1 VGRVRLLLLVLGL
14 APVLG
19 ACRERAEAVQGE
31 GELRTLVRQMIPS
44 VERAAGLKFK
54 TPPVVERRSR
64 TQVRDYV
71 INKMDADLPPAE
83 LAGVQ
88 SAYRLFGLLPDSL
101 DLRATLVD
109 LLTEQVAGYY
119 DPDSNTLYVAAD
131 VDSPL
136 VRTTVSHELVHA
148 LQDQYMNLDSVMQQ
162 RRQNDRRSAAQ
173 AVLEGQA
180 TLGQIL
186 VMMPELSSSMLPSF
200 WDTRKVL
207 RTQMAS
213 MKELSKFTRAPLWLR
228 ESIVFPY
235 LAGADF
241 VRWYDA
247 RYPGHQPFGAAMPL
261 STEQVLH
268 PDHYAAGDV
277 PVELAFVPVAG
288 RTVRYEDDLGEFET
302 RLMFEQLLGDTAEA
316 QAPELAS
323 GWGGDRYLVLAAG
336 PGGDAL
342 VWYSVWDDDAA
353 RDRFVAG
360 LRRAWKA
367 KPGRAAR
374 IESLEVAGHPGA
386 RLVDAPAGWNG
397 WTAVPRVSLKAKG
410 G

>member
-1 VGRVRLLLLVLGL
+1 MRALLLVLGL

-64 TQVRDYV
+64 AQVRSYV
-71 INKMDADLPPAE
+71 IHKMDEDLPPAE

-88 SAYRLFGLLPDSL
+88 SAYRLFGLLPESL
-101 DLRATLVD
+101 DLRQTMVD

-119 DPDSNTLYVAAD
+119 DPDSNALYVAAD

-180 TLGQIL
+180 TLAQIL
-186 VMMPELSSSMLPSF
+186 VMMPEQSGIPLPSF
-200 WDTRKVL
+200 WETRKVF
-207 RTQMAS
+207 RAQMAS
-213 MKELSKFTRAPLWLR
+213 MKEFAHAPLWLR
-228 ESIVFPY
+228 ESVIFPY

-241 VRWYDA
+241 VRWFDQHH
-247 RYPGHQPFGAAMPL
+247 PGHEPFGTEMPL
-261 STEQVLH
+261 STEQILH
-268 PDHYAAGDV
+268 PDRYAAGDA
-277 PVELAFVPVAG
+277 PVDLVFPPGAG
-288 RTVRYEDDLGEFET
+288 RSVRYEDGLGEFET
-302 RLMFEQLLGDTAEA
+302 RLLFEQLLGDTAEA

-323 GWGGDRYLVLAAG
+323 GWGGDRYLVLAG
-336 PGGDAL
+336 GQGGDAL
-342 VWYSVWDDDAA
+342 VWYSVWDNAAA
-353 RDRFVAG
+353 RDRFLAG
-360 LRRAWKA
+360 LRRAWTA
-367 KPGRAAR
+367 KSGRVAR
-374 IESLEVAGHPGA
+374 IEPLLIAGRPGA
-386 RLVDAPAGWNG
+386 RLVDAPADWTGWRALP
-397 WTAVPRVSLKAKG
+397 AVTVAR
-410 G
+410 

>member
-1 VGRVRLLLLVLGL
+1 MKALYLLVGL
-14 APVLG
+14 APILG

-71 INKMDADLPPAE
+71 IHKLDEDLPPAE

-88 SAYRLFGLLPDSL
+88 SAYRLFGLLPESL
-101 DLRATLVD
+101 DLRQTMVD

-119 DPDSNTLYVAAD
+119 DPDSNALFVAAD
-131 VDSPL
+131 VDSSL

-180 TLGQIL
+180 TLAQIL
-186 VMMPELSSSMLPSF
+186 VMMPEQSGIPLPSF
-200 WDTRKVL
+200 WETRKVF
-207 RTQMAS
+207 RAQMAS
-213 MKELSKFTRAPLWLR
+213 MKEFAHAPLWLR
-228 ESIVFPY
+228 ESVIFPY

-241 VRWYDA
+241 VRWYDE
-247 RYPGHQPFGAAMPL
+247 RHPGREPFGSAMPL
-261 STEQVLH
+261 STEQILH
-268 PDHYAAGDV
+268 PDRYAAMDN
-277 PVELAFVPVAG
+277 PVDLAFPPAAG
-288 RTVRYEDDLGEFET
+288 RSVRYEDGLGEFET
-302 RLMFEQLLGDTAEA
+302 RLLFEQLLGDTAEA
-316 QAPELAS
+316 QAPQLAS
-323 GWGGDRYLVLAAG
+323 GWGGDRYEVMAAG
-336 PGGDAL
+336 SGEAL
-342 VWYSVWDDDAA
+342 VWYSVWDDAVA

-374 IESLEVAGHPGA
+374 IESLEVGGHPGA
-386 RLVDAPAGWNG
+386 RLVDAPAGWSG
-397 WTAVPRVSLKAKG
+397 WTAVPPVSLKAKG